1 MNVNVSVSVRKSKE
15 GKYELAKAVRRL
27 TEQELRKA
35 CSRMFAIANKRIR
48 RLNAQHIPSNALS
61 ATIRKDNVTG
71 QGLFFISMCSD
82 IKQLQSELQR
92 CISFLNNKTSTV
104 TGAKQ
109 VLLDF
114 ETGFGRKLTN
124 KQIEAIFSGLNMLR
138 RNPPP
143 GFDISRYKEFL
154 QYVADEIF
162 TGEDD
167 SEDTIDVQGIIDKF
181 VKYCTDRYEEGQN
194 EIVSRFRDNLSF

>member
-1 MNVNVSVSVRKSKE
+1 MKVNVSVSVKKSKE
-15 GKYELAKAVRRL
+15 GKYELAKAVRQL
-27 TEQELRKA
+27 TEQEIRKA
-35 CSRMFAIANKRIR
+35 CGKLFAIANKRIR
-48 RLNAQHIPSNALS
+48 RLNAQHMPSNALMS
-61 ATIRKDNVTG
+61 TIRKDKVTG

-82 IKQLQSELQR
+82 IKQLQFELQR
-92 CISFLNNKTSTV
+92 CISFLNAKTSTV

-109 VLLDF
+109 VLRDF
-114 ETGFGRKLTN
+114 EAGFGRKLTN

-162 TGEDD
+162 TGEDE
-167 SEDTIDVQGIIDKF
+167 SENTTDIQAIIDKF
-181 VKYCTDRYEEGQN
+181 VQYSTDRYEEAQN
-194 EIVSRFRDNLSF
+194 EIASRFRDSLSF